1 MPWEIKEEDG
11 QHCVHREDTGAKVKC
26 HATRAEAEA
35 HMKALYANEP
45 MHNGA
50 SQMTSDD
57 TLHGEH
63 LYLLEDYVATRPGE
77 PYRLFQF
84 GRIIKNGKV
93 REITKEVAAAFR
105 LPHFKP
111 PVKLGSH
118 DETTPAGG
126 HIIGLEVRE
135 DGLYAVPEFTDKGAQ
150 ALEEGAYRYHSPE
163 VIWSDGGLE
172 DPVTGEMIQGPL
184 IVGDALLHTPHL
196 GEAAALYSVEVYQE
210 RSMEDMEEMDKEMD
224 GFMQRMMGQMK
235 EFMGRMV
242 GGKPKGKD
250 KMGTEPIETPVVETP
265 PVPATPAAPVVDY
278 SARIAELEQYKAK
291 VETMEAEAAKKARLE
306 HFGAELQVTKYSGNT
321 EAAELLAGM
330 TEEQSGKVL
339 EYIKALSAQIDESKL
354 TGEVGSAAPGEVVEG
369 EEAINAAVKAEMEAS
384 KVGYV
389 QAFESIRA
397 RNPELFKI

>member
-93 REITKEVAAAFR
+93 REITKEVAAAFK

-150 ALEEGAYRYHSPE
+150 ALEEGSYRYHSPE

-196 GEAAALYSVEVYQE
+196 GEAAALYSI
-210 RSMEDMEEMDKEMD
+210 
-224 GFMQRMMGQMK
+224 
-235 EFMGRMV
+235 
-242 GGKPKGKD
+242 
-250 KMGTEPIETPVVETP
+250 EPIKKEQTMDNVQIPVTLWEKFLAALHIGGPEPVE
-265 PVPATPAAPVVDY
+265 PAPAPVQPRADEPAIPEEFK
-278 SARIAELEQYKAK
+278 ARLA
-291 VETMEAEAAKKARLE
+291 EAEAYKAEIEAMKAEQAKKARLE
-306 HFGAELQVTKYSGNT
+306 AFGAELQSTKYSGNT

-354 TGEVGSAAPGEVVEG
+354 TGEVGSAAPGAVVEG

-389 QAFESIRA
+389 QAFEAIRA

>member
-50 SQMTSDD
+50 SQMTDD
-57 TLHGEH
+57 GH

-93 REITKEVAAAFR
+93 REITKEVAAAFK

-196 GEAAALYSVEVYQE
+196 GEAAALYSI
-210 RSMEDMEEMDKEMD
+210 
-224 GFMQRMMGQMK
+224 
-235 EFMGRMV
+235 
-242 GGKPKGKD
+242 
-250 KMGTEPIETPVVETP
+250 EPIVKEKNDMAETIEVPTGLWDKFVAWFGKRVDEAEPQPEAPVTP
-265 PVPATPAAPVVDY
+265 PTPEIPEEFK
-278 SARIAELEQYKAK
+278 ARLAEAEQYKAK

-306 HFGAELQVTKYSGNT
+306 HFGAELQTTKYSGNT

-389 QAFESIRA
+389 QAFEAIRS

>member
-1 MPWEIKEEDG
+1 
-11 QHCVHREDTGAKVKC
+11 
-26 HATRAEAEA
+26 
-35 HMKALYANEP
+35 
-45 MHNGA
+45 
-50 SQMTSDD
+50 
-57 TLHGEH
+57 
-63 LYLLEDYVATRPGE
+63 
-77 PYRLFQF
+77 
-84 GRIIKNGKV
+84 
-93 REITKEVAAAFR
+93 
-105 LPHFKP
+105 
-111 PVKLGSH
+111 
-118 DETTPAGG
+118 
-126 HIIGLEVRE
+126 
-135 DGLYAVPEFTDKGAQ
+135 
-150 ALEEGAYRYHSPE
+150 
-163 VIWSDGGLE
+163 
-172 DPVTGEMIQGPL
+172 
-184 IVGDALLHTPHL
+184 
-196 GEAAALYSVEVYQE
+196 
-210 RSMEDMEEMDKEMD
+210 MEDMEEMDKEMD

-265 PVPATPAAPVVDY
+265 PVPVTPAAPVVDY

-306 HFGAELQVTKYSGNT
+306 HFGAELQVTKYAGNT
-321 EAAELLAGM
+321 EAAELLAGLPD
-330 TEEQSGKVL
+330 EKAGKVL